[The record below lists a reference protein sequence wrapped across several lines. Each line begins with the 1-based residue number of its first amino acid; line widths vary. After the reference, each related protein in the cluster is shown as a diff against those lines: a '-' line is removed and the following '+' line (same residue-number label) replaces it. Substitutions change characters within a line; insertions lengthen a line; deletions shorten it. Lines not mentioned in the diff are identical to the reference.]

1 MIATIGWVE
10 DIGPTDVLIKL
21 KAGRSVRVPRRNGLK
36 WGESVR
42 VFWEE
47 ESMRVGNIM
56 TLDELHIL
64 STPKDVAVEHLPGFD
79 YDIHDIIDSL

>member
-1 MIATIGWVE
+1 MGWVE

-21 KAGRSVRVPRRNGLK
+21 KAGRSVRVPRRGGLK

-42 VFWEE
+42 IFWEE
-47 ESMRVGNIM
+47 ESMRVGHVM

-64 STPKDVAVEHLPGFD
+64 STPKDVAPEHLPAFD
-79 YDIHDIIDSL
+79 YDIAEILARL